1 MLNSRYDLARIMY
14 RMQNGG
20 QEPTNGHQALQED
33 DVANECTSVYF
44 HPEATTNGHAIAAQ
58 NWDMSDHLYNRDL
71 CIYLEIHPDPS
82 EDRPSMF
89 CLTEA
94 GQLIRTGMNSA
105 GLAVT
110 ANSLLSSEDYVP
122 ISYTDKDGV
131 FHEISPK
138 LVLPLT
144 LARRIF
150 LDYRLYSEGLV
161 AINAIPRHVSGNLHV
176 STGEGFGMALEV
188 SPNRIYKV
196 YGNIDDN
203 CEFGTSQTANTI
215 ANNFPDVV
223 HTNHWAHLGFL
234 AHDNAIDRSPGGSTW
249 FRWQQ
254 VEKGIRKYRHGKLTP
269 DLIKKAFSDHL
280 SYPESLCSHPNF
292 KQKNTPSN
300 ALTGYT
306 SRMGM
311 TVAFVMYDLTENTIT
326 CCKGG
331 PCTGVLQKFTLLD
344 SC

>member
-1 MLNSRYDLARIMY
+1 MLNARYDLARIMY

-20 QEPTNGHQALQED
+20 QEPRNGHHRPQED

-44 HPEATTNGHAIAAQ
+44 YPEATTNGHAIAAQ
-58 NWDMSDHLYNRDL
+58 NWDMSDHLYNHDL

-122 ISYTDKDGV
+122 ISYTDIDGV
-131 FHEISPK
+131 FHDIAPK

-203 CEFGTSQTANTI
+203 CESETSPDSAS
-215 ANNFPDVV
+215 NN
-223 HTNHWAHLGFL
+223 WSYSRRRAHQPLG
-234 AHDNAIDRSPGGSTW
+234 ASW
-249 FRWQQ
+249 F
-254 VEKGIRKYRHGKLTP
+254 
-269 DLIKKAFSDHL
+269 
-280 SYPESLCSHPNF
+280 
-292 KQKNTPSN
+292 
-300 ALTGYT
+300 
-306 SRMGM
+306 SR
-311 TVAFVMYDLTENTIT
+311 T
-326 CCKGG
+326 
-331 PCTGVLQKFTLLD
+331 
-344 SC
+344 